1 METGQPIVDML
12 IHMRDNRG
20 RSIPATIST
29 ALIRDADG
37 KIIGG
42 VETFR
47 NLNLVKRVLSQVE
60 QIDPFL
66 DFVSCNAEIKQIF
79 DILPT
84 IAQSNSTVLIRGAT
98 GTGKSLLATII
109 HKLSARRDK
118 PLVTVNCGALP
129 ETLLE
134 SELFGYRS
142 GAFTGAVRDYQGRI
156 ASASGGTLFLDEI
169 GDLPPTTQVKFLRF
183 LQDRNYERLGDA
195 KPRQADVRI
204 LTATNQNLERMIEEG
219 SFRRDLYYRINVLSA
234 DIPPLIDRPED
245 IPMLVQHFIDK
256 YSIRHENRVLGIS
269 DEALDLLRKYEYPG
283 NVRELENTVERA
295 CVLCKGPEITP
306 SDLPPN
312 LLHVVQSISVVPVGT
327 LADNEAQFILEILR
341 KNSWH
346 RGKTAREL
354 GLHRATLL
362 RRIHKLSLTLPEI
375 DGRSRDQER

>member
-183 LQDRNYERLGDA
+183 
-195 KPRQADVRI
+195 
-204 LTATNQNLERMIEEG
+204 
-219 SFRRDLYYRINVLSA
+219 
-234 DIPPLIDRPED
+234 
-245 IPMLVQHFIDK
+245 
-256 YSIRHENRVLGIS
+256 
-269 DEALDLLRKYEYPG
+269 
-283 NVRELENTVERA
+283 
-295 CVLCKGPEITP
+295 
-306 SDLPPN
+306 
-312 LLHVVQSISVVPVGT
+312 
-327 LADNEAQFILEILR
+327 
-341 KNSWH
+341 
-346 RGKTAREL
+346 
-354 GLHRATLL
+354 
-362 RRIHKLSLTLPEI
+362 
-375 DGRSRDQER
+375 